1 MGINEPDWKQI
12 GEAVL
17 AKPLEGHVS
26 PTEFYHKWSTKCQ
39 PSWKALT
46 EALGQLG
53 TFTWALAAAETARK
67 RQGDVQGCKAVLKQP
82 LFLLLNFCQKC
93 VL

>member
-1 MGINEPDWKQI
+1 MGISEPKWKQI

-17 AKPLEGHVS
+17 TKPLEGHVS
-26 PTEFYHKWSTKCQ
+26 PTEFYHKWSAKSQ

-46 EALGQLG
+46 DALGQLG

-67 RQGDVQGCKAVLKQP
+67 RQGDVQGCSSLC
-82 LFLLLNFCQKC
+82 FFY
-93 VL
+93 